1 MSNFLIYC
9 IYPTLSL
16 LIFTIILAMFRIIK
30 FDFAWIKNI
39 IRRIKNKYDQYNN
52 SKSYIKNYKNLKKSD
67 GLDLIYIPGKDKNK
81 NIKYYKD
88 LLVNDIYYTIRINY
102 FKKDDKFYIL
112 IKELKIIDKNK
123 NTVKYNENLLFK
135 QLVDA
140 ELYYKDIVDIYIQK
154 NKIKIT
160 NKDFSST
167 LAIEHLNNDL
177 THNNS
182 LYNFIKNK
190 LNINIMS

>member
-1 MSNFLIYC
+1 
-9 IYPTLSL
+9 
-16 LIFTIILAMFRIIK
+16 MFRIIK

-39 IRRIKNKYDQYNN
+39 IRRIKNKYKQYNN
-52 SKSYIKNYKNLKKSD
+52 SKSDIKNYKNLKSD
-67 GLDLIYIPGKDKNK
+67 GLDLIYIPGKDENK
-81 NIKYYKD
+81 KIKYYKD

-112 IKELKIIDKNK
+112 IKEIKIIDKN
-123 NTVKYNENLLFK
+123 KYNENLLFK

-140 ELYYKDIVDIYIQK
+140 ELYYKDIVDIYKEK

-167 LAIEHLNNDL
+167 LAIENLNKDL
-177 THNNS
+177 THNDR
-182 LYNFIKNK
+182 LYDFIKNK
-190 LNINIMS
+190 LNINIMY